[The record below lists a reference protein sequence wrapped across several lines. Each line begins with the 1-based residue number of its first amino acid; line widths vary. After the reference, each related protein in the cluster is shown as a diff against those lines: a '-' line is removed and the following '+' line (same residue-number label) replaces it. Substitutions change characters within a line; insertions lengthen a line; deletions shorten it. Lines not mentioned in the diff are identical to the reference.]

1 VSNSG
6 GVISSMK
13 NAQERKADAWP
24 TMLVTTVL
32 VDIVQ
37 TISAQS
43 EVHESHN
50 TYINDLKASNAL
62 LCSSALYAQ
71 SQHYDAC
78 QGSRD

>member
-1 VSNSG
+1 
-6 GVISSMK
+6 
-13 NAQERKADAWP
+13 
-24 TMLVTTVL
+24 